1 MLIDDENSGQ
11 EAQLTLFNTHRR
23 FSCSARINLP
33 SVKCTSLGIKHKEMG
48 ASIRLAKTSLCLDAI
63 KAAGYLW
70 KQLCTEIW
78 VSNIEARDFW
88 ERSDRNGQQRGTVF
102 WGRGDGNH
110 CLHNG
115 VITPNSRGVAGS
127 GGVDRSF
134 ADRSSG
140 ALINS
145 ECYYVT
151 PSFDAQPCAV
161 DGLRLRRSIEYKTFL
176 DSQ

>member
-1 MLIDDENSGQ
+1 MRQ
-11 EAQLTLFNTHRR
+11 ET
-23 FSCSARINLP
+23 SE
-33 SVKCTSLGIKHKEMG
+33 SVPTET
-48 ASIRLAKTSLCLDAI
+48 ASREEQCF
-63 KAAGYLW
+63 G
-70 KQLCTEIW
+70 EGG
-78 VSNIEARDFW
+78 N
-88 ERSDRNGQQRGTVF
+88 
-102 WGRGDGNH
+102 GNH

>member
-1 MLIDDENSGQ
+1 MDKYIYSLLYNSKKRTDPSNQKCLEKMLIDDENSGQ

-102 WGRGDGNH
+102 WGRGE
-110 CLHNG
+110 
-115 VITPNSRGVAGS
+115 R
-127 GGVDRSF
+127 
-134 ADRSSG
+134 
-140 ALINS
+140 
-145 ECYYVT
+145 
-151 PSFDAQPCAV
+151 
-161 DGLRLRRSIEYKTFL
+161 
-176 DSQ
+176 